1 MITIEGTVIDILGYP
16 ATPFTVVAK
25 MPATKAPA
33 KAATAGG
40 KDARSISSNRNVLD
54 TAPITPAAAA
64 SLIGLLKRMENPNTP
79 PMLASRRNMIH
90 CHSANLSG
98 RNGIGFNPRTIAKIH
113 AVMVATVIII
123 SEYIR
128 RSIPERISNFAKS
141 IPLVINGNPGIINN
155 IEQIYPASC

>member
-64 SLIGLLKRMENPNTP
+64 QPNWAVKEN
-79 PMLASRRNMIH
+79 
-90 CHSANLSG
+90 G
-98 RNGIGFNPRTIAKIH
+98 E
-113 AVMVATVIII
+113 
-123 SEYIR
+123 SEYA
-128 RSIPERISNFAKS
+128 AKAGEQTQYD
-141 IPLVINGNPGIINN
+141 PLP
-155 IEQIYPASC
+155 QCKFKWQKWHRF

>member
-64 SLIGLLKRMENPNTP
+64 RQSWRADAI
-79 PMLASRRNMIH
+79 
-90 CHSANLSG
+90 
-98 RNGIGFNPRTIAKIH
+98 
-113 AVMVATVIII
+113 
-123 SEYIR
+123 
-128 RSIPERISNFAKS
+128 
-141 IPLVINGNPGIINN
+141 
-155 IEQIYPASC
+155 

>member
-16 ATPFTVVAK
+16 ATPFTVEAK

-79 PMLASRRNMIH
+79 
-90 CHSANLSG
+90 
-98 RNGIGFNPRTIAKIH
+98 AK
-113 AVMVATVIII
+113 AGEQTQ
-123 SEYIR
+123 YD
-128 RSIPERISNFAKS
+128 
-141 IPLVINGNPGIINN
+141 PLP
-155 IEQIYPASC
+155 QCKFKWQKWHRF

>member
-79 PMLASRRNMIH
+79 PKLASRRNMIQPQ
-90 CHSANLSG
+90 CKFKLAEMASVLIQEPLLRTMLSW
-98 RNGIGFNPRTIAKIH
+98 
-113 AVMVATVIII
+113 
-123 SEYIR
+123 S
-128 RSIPERISNFAKS
+128 
-141 IPLVINGNPGIINN
+141 
-155 IEQIYPASC
+155 QQ